1 MKEKNIIDRIK
12 EHQAI
17 KAKELIDRIIKEQAL
32 RERGVIILNDYR
44 KGEKS

>member
-17 KAKELIDRIIKEQAL
+17 KAKELIDRAKESFQKDQ
-32 RERGVIILNDYR
+32 EEISKNIV
-44 KGEKS
+44 E